1 MALTTFSGPV
11 RSLGGFIGATQNSST
26 GAYTNNFV
34 VDASGNITLAGTVN
48 LTGPVTSTALSLQ
61 GISTGTLSATT
72 GDSISTFAQPANTVI
87 TKISLLCV
95 TTATV
100 ASGNIGFEVGTTSS
114 GAEIVATD
122 ANDVLAAGTSVPA
135 GAYYNTTLL
144 NTTAQS
150 ASPAA
155 SPLYASAARTIYLNI
170 TNTTTA
176 SARGSFKWIIE
187 YSQVA

>member
-11 RSLGGFIGATQNSST
+11 RSLGGFIGATQSSTT

-34 VDASGNITLAGTVN
+34 INSAGTV
-48 LTGPVTSTALSLQ
+48 VTSPAIVLQ
-61 GISTGTLSATT
+61 GIVTGTLSATT
-72 GDSISTFAQPANTVI
+72 GDSISEFSQPANTVI
-87 TKISLLCV
+87 KSISLLCV

-100 ASGNIGFEVGTTSS
+100 ATGDIGFEVGTTSS
-114 GAEIVATD
+114 GAQIVASITD
-122 ANDVLAAGTSVPA
+122 EILDGGTSVPA

-144 NTTAQS
+144 NTTAS
-150 ASPAA
+150 DAAPAA
-155 SPLYASAARTIYLNI
+155 SPLYASAARTVYLNI
-170 TNTTTA
+170 TNTTTP

>member
-11 RSLGGFIGATQNSST
+11 RSLGGFIGATQNSTT

-34 VDASGNITLAGTVN
+34 INTDGTVI
-48 LTGPVTSTALSLQ
+48 TSPAVVLQ
-61 GISTGTLSATT
+61 GIVTGTLSATT
-72 GDSISTFAQPANTVI
+72 GDSIVEFSQPANTVI
-87 TKISLLCV
+87 KSISLLCV

-100 ASGNIGFEVGTTSS
+100 ATGDVGFEVGTTSS
-114 GAEIVATD
+114 GAQIVASITD
-122 ANDVLAAGTSVPA
+122 EILDGGTDVPA

-144 NTTAQS
+144 NTTAND
-150 ASPAA
+150 AAPAA

-170 TNTTTA
+170 TNTTTP
-176 SARGSFKWIIE
+176 SARGSFRWIIE

>member
-11 RSLGGFIGATQNSST
+11 RSLGGFIGATQNSTT
-26 GAYTNNFV
+26 GEYTNNFV
-34 VDASGNITLAGTVN
+34 INQAGTV
-48 LTGPVTSTALSLQ
+48 VTSPAVMLQ
-61 GISTGTLSATT
+61 GIVTGTLSATT

-87 TKISLLCV
+87 RRISLLCV

-122 ANDVLAAGTSVPA
+122 ANDILAAGTSVPA
-135 GAYYNTTLL
+135 GAFYNTTLL

-170 TNTTTA
+170 TNTTTP

>member
-11 RSLGGFIGATQNSST
+11 RSLGGFIGATQNSTT

-34 VDASGNITLAGTVN
+34 INTEGTV
-48 LTGPVTSTALSLQ
+48 VTSPAIVLQ
-61 GISTGTLSATT
+61 GLATGTLSATT
-72 GDSISTFAQPANTVI
+72 GDSITTFSQPANTVI
-87 TKISLLCV
+87 TSISILCV

-122 ANDVLAAGTSVPA
+122 ANDILAAGTSVPA
-135 GAYYNTTLL
+135 GAFYNTTLL

-170 TNTTTA
+170 TNTTTP
-176 SARGSFKWIIE
+176 SARGSFKWIVQ
-187 YSQVA
+187 YKQVA

>member
-11 RSLGGFIGATQNSST
+11 RSLGGFIGATQNSTT

-34 VDASGNITLAGTVN
+34 INTDGTV
-48 LTGPVTSTALSLQ
+48 VTSPAIVLQ
-61 GISTGTLSATT
+61 GLVTGTLSATT
-72 GDSISTFAQPANTVI
+72 GDSISEFSQPANTVI
-87 TKISLLCV
+87 TRISILCV

-100 ASGNIGFEVGTTSS
+100 ATGDIGIEVGTTSS
-114 GAEIVATD
+114 GAQIVASATD
-122 ANDVLAAGTSVPA
+122 EILDGGTSVPA

-144 NTTAQS
+144 NTTAS
-150 ASPAA
+150 DAAPAA

-170 TNTTTA
+170 TNTTTP

>member
-11 RSLGGFIGATQNSST
+11 RSLGGFIGATQSSTT

-34 VDASGNITLAGTVN
+34 INSAGTV
-48 LTGPVTSTALSLQ
+48 VTSPAIVLQ
-61 GISTGTLSATT
+61 GIATGTLSATT
-72 GDSISTFAQPANTVI
+72 GDSIVEFSQPANTVI
-87 TKISLLCV
+87 KSISLLCV

-100 ASGNIGFEVGTTSS
+100 ATGDIGFEVGTSSS
-114 GAEIVATD
+114 GAQIVASITD
-122 ANDVLAAGTSVPA
+122 EILDGGTSVPA

-144 NTTAQS
+144 NTTAS
-150 ASPAA
+150 DAAPAA

-170 TNTTTA
+170 TNTTTP

>member
-11 RSLGGFIGATQNSST
+11 RSLGGFIGATQNSTT

-34 VDASGNITLAGTVN
+34 INTAGTV
-48 LTGPVTSTALSLQ
+48 VTSPAIVLQ
-61 GISTGTLSATT
+61 GLATGTLSATT
-72 GDSISTFAQPANTVI
+72 GDSITTFSQPANTVI
-87 TKISLLCV
+87 TRISILC
-95 TTATV
+95 TSAATV

-114 GAEIVATD
+114 GSDIVATD
-122 ANDVLAAGTSVPA
+122 ANDILAAGTSVPA

-170 TNTTTA
+170 TNTTTP